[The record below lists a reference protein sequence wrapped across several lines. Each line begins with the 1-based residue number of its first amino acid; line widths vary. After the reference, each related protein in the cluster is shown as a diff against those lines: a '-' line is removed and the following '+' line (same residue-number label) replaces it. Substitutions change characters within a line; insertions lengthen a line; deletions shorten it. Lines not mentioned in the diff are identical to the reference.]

1 MNNELH
7 LKLAELLTIENDIDK
22 FHTFEFLDTINAAD
36 DLIGFK
42 QVLRNLLE
50 ILPLLRFIN
59 SEQWTLGREERL
71 LKVCNTFLEHEKSIG
86 FLVKRNNK
94 KKEDL
99 FYKNTS
105 NTNKLHGPVVSNPL
119 YSALWSTRV
128 NNKSSFLHLQAHY
141 INAFHEYKKIETE
154 KKEFNSARKT
164 LSSLI
169 RKLHNCDDSSELIL
183 SIPTKPISTK
193 KLFNKLTSISSSLDN
208 KINNKTYDELI
219 RQLSLVLG
227 IKSAFTKDKNK
238 SNFNDFVIIDQFE
251 DTDTELEI
259 ESHQVIKT
267 SILKSN
273 EITLLTSLGN
283 SIEEAYSGP
292 TFFKTDKT
300 VDAEHG
306 ETIVDRVRKHKGMSR
321 SIATKNQHLPYQW
334 GRLNLLDIVSLNQGI
349 EELRKKGTDQ
359 ANELALVLNTM
370 LWTSSSVKRALSLR
384 VIKNI
389 PKNTGHE
396 LYYCL
401 NDN

>member
-141 INAFHEYKKIETE
+141 INAFHEYKK
-154 KKEFNSARKT
+154 
-164 LSSLI
+164 
-169 RKLHNCDDSSELIL
+169 KLHNCDDRSDLIL
-183 SIPTKPISTK
+183 SIPPKPISTK
-193 KLFNKLTSISSSLDN
+193 KLFDELTSISSELDN
-208 KINNKTYDELI
+208 RRTKKTYDDLI

-267 SILKSN
+267 FIRYCKPKSRN
-273 EITLLTSLGN
+273 
-283 SIEEAYSGP
+283 
-292 TFFKTDKT
+292 
-300 VDAEHG
+300 
-306 ETIVDRVRKHKGMSR
+306 
-321 SIATKNQHLPYQW
+321 
-334 GRLNLLDIVSLNQGI
+334 
-349 EELRKKGTDQ
+349 
-359 ANELALVLNTM
+359 
-370 LWTSSSVKRALSLR
+370 
-384 VIKNI
+384 
-389 PKNTGHE
+389 
-396 LYYCL
+396 
-401 NDN
+401 